1 MNVRRRDNGIPEVWR
16 WGEQRRR
23 ERARHME
30 AADWAA
36 ENHRIAWFGS
46 ERLTGVK
53 FKRFAVF
60 PGGSRS

>member
-36 ENHRIAWFGS
+36 ENHSF
-46 ERLTGVK
+46 E
-53 FKRFAVF
+53 
-60 PGGSRS
+60 